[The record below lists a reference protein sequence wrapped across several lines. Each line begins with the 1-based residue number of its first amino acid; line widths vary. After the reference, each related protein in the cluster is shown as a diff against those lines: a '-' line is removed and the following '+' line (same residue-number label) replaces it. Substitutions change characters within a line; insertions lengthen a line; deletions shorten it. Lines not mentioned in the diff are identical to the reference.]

1 MIALLLVLA
10 MVLALTACSTPAGET
25 SASASEP
32 SESASESVS
41 ESVSESASESSEST
55 DTREWWQ
62 MVDVD
67 WTENSVALDT
77 GINMTYM
84 TIGPE
89 DGDIIV
95 LIHGATDSRLSWAQ
109 VAPQLADA
117 GYRVY
122 VPELRGHGKTDKPAG
137 VNGIYTVEEHAAD
150 IISFMDKVG
159 IKSADV
165 VGHSLGS
172 LIAQEL
178 AADIPDKVKSITLI
192 ASGAKSCDNESLTW
206 VYEGDGT
213 DYLGVH
219 GYDDT
224 KTFPPEFLAD
234 WAGCTNEDAD
244 FCKGIYMHA
253 AQLPYEVWGYIFGG
267 LQVYDNTDG
276 LADIT
281 CPVQIIWG
289 TKDSIFLESDQKA
302 LQDGL
307 VNAASV
313 DFVPIEGASHNTHWD
328 SKANATKVS
337 GLIADFAASHK

>member
-1 MIALLLVLA
+1 MKMKTIALLLVLA
-10 MVLALTACSTPAGET
+10 LAMTACSAPAAE
-25 SASASEP
+25 SSEP
-32 SESASESVS
+32 VSESSESVS
-41 ESVSESASESSEST
+41 EPVSEPASESSSESSEPA

-84 TIGPE
+84 TMGPE
-89 DGDIIV
+89 DGDVIV

-122 VPELRGHGKTDKPAG
+122 VPELRGHGKTDKLEG
-137 VNGIYTVEEHAAD
+137 VNGVYTVEEHAAD
-150 IISFMDKVG
+150 IVSFMDKVG
-159 IKSADV
+159 ITSADV

-178 AADIPDKVKSITLI
+178 AASIPEKVQSITLI
-192 ASGAKSCDNESLTW
+192 ASGAKSSDNESLTW
-206 VYEGDGT
+206 VFDGDGT

-224 KTFPPEFLAD
+224 KAFPPEFLSD

-244 FCKGIYMHA
+244 FCQGIYMHA
-253 AQLPYEVWGYIFGG
+253 AQLPYEVWGCIFGG
-267 LQVYDNTDG
+267 LQIYDNTDG
-276 LADIT
+276 LADIK

-289 TKDSIFLESDQKA
+289 TNDSIFLEADQQA

-313 DFVPIEGASHNTHWD
+313 TFVPIEGASHNTHWD
-328 SKANATKVS
+328 SKATATQVS
-337 GLIADFAASHK
+337 GLIADFAAK